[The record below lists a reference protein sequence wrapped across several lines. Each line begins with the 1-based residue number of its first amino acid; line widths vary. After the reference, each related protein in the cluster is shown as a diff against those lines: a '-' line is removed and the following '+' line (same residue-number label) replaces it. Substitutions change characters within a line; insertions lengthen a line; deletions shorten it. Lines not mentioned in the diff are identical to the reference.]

1 LDVRRIMSVDL
12 SAAVY
17 LNANGLRRC
26 FFNVELIQ
34 FSVQMLVWPLTERT
48 FID

>member
-17 LNANGLRRC
+17 LNANGLRR
-26 FFNVELIQ
+26 FF
-34 FSVQMLVWPLTERT
+34 F
-48 FID
+48 